1 MDDKK
6 ELDMSGISEMF
17 NEPTANKISVGIVSF
32 FLIFLGINTVDLI
45 DNNEKVRAVVD
56 GDSDWTVSF
65 EEQIVALS
73 NTIVVADGA
82 IETVDFVIEDTLV
95 AEGYRIGGFAI
106 QVTYGETSGIPGDPL
121 DSVFASIKQNDLKV
135 VWGDE
140 NNTMTG
146 SSNDGSSIDL
156 YLRAYEGYDGE
167 NKNMTGYNEIQ
178 VLGPWLMD
186 GTGLGTLN
194 VELSVET
201 NALPFTTDNE
211 EEITVNVNII
221 TFKPTA
227 IN

>member
-1 MDDKK
+1 
-6 ELDMSGISEMF
+6 
-17 NEPTANKISVGIVSF
+17 
-32 FLIFLGINTVDLI
+32 
-45 DNNEKVRAVVD
+45 
-56 GDSDWTVSF
+56 
-65 EEQIVALS
+65 
-73 NTIVVADGA
+73 
-82 IETVDFVIEDTLV
+82 
-95 AEGYRIGGFAI
+95 
-106 QVTYGETSGIPGDPL
+106 
-121 DSVFASIKQNDLKV
+121 
-135 VWGDE
+135 
-140 NNTMTG
+140 MTG

-156 YLRAYEGYDGE
+156 YIRAYEGYDGE